1 MSSNCFDDY
10 DYNSMIGSVIYAAK
24 GCTCSTN
31 FKLEFGRENVDGV
44 LPLTPDKRLT
54 QLRGYAL

>member
-1 MSSNCFDDY
+1 
-10 DYNSMIGSVIYAAK
+10 MIGPVIYAAK
-24 GCTCSTN
+24 GCTCSAN